1 MANSLTGE
9 ASPTSST
16 NETLSP
22 TFTPSPTPPSPF
34 LSTPH
39 MLQPGYQLSPSPP
52 GYPGPGPS
60 SALTATPPP
69 SGPPS
74 KKAKIDH
81 FETRLMIQKLTK
93 LQNQNSKFKKNLFNP
108 IAEKK
113 RKINFAKQI
122 NNFIKR
128 KSSTVLGAVAGV
140 VPWLVP
146 YLVHDNTPLVEPAGW
161 CFTWYF
167 TWCSIGVVSGRVPGV
182 VLLLRVKIYFQ
193 NKFNQ
198 KFQ

>member
-1 MANSLTGE
+1 MNVTNPSGPGSLANSLTGE

-16 NETLSP
+16 NEMSP
-22 TFTPSPTPPSPF
+22 TFTSSPTPPSPF

-140 VPWLVP
+140 VP
-146 YLVHDNTPLVEPAGW
+146 
-161 CFTWYF
+161 
-167 TWCSIGVVSGRVPGV
+167 
-182 VLLLRVKIYFQ
+182 
-193 NKFNQ
+193 
-198 KFQ
+198 

>member
-1 MANSLTGE
+1 
-9 ASPTSST
+9 
-16 NETLSP
+16 
-22 TFTPSPTPPSPF
+22 
-34 LSTPH
+34 
-39 MLQPGYQLSPSPP
+39 MLQSGYQLSPSPP

-60 SALTATPPP
+60 SASTATPPP

-108 IAEKK
+108 ITEKR

-128 KSSTVLGAVAGV
+128 KF
-140 VPWLVP
+140 
-146 YLVHDNTPLVEPAGW
+146 YLV
-161 CFTWYF
+161 
-167 TWCSIGVVSGRVPGV
+167 
-182 VLLLRVKIYFQ
+182 
-193 NKFNQ
+193 
-198 KFQ
+198 